1 MIHTSFDILVSPKLR
16 SPNNAP
22 QPVSGEST
30 ALINDPSNV
39 RYADMSAARIIGTST
54 MIILFFIVTQFN
66 LVKKS
71 VG

>member
-1 MIHTSFDILVSPKLR
+1 M
-16 SPNNAP
+16 
-22 QPVSGEST
+22 SGEST